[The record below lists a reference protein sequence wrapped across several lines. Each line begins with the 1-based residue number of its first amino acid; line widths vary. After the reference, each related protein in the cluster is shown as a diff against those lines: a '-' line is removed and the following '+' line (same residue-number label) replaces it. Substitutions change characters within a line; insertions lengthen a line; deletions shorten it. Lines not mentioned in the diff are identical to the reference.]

1 MERDTACSRSVVGT
15 SRRRSRVV
23 SHGPLYLVVQG
34 STGEYADNVLFIP
47 LIPLSPTDADLP
59 FTLRRRQYSRP
70 THGLLYTSAIIH
82 ESMAYS
88 SHVPP
93 VFTQRPDVDH
103 VRCPAMLD
111 EPR

>member
-1 MERDTACSRSVVGT
+1 
-15 SRRRSRVV
+15 VV
-23 SHGPLYLVVQG
+23 SHGLLYLVVHG
-34 STGEYADNVLFIP
+34 SMGEYTDNVLFIP
-47 LIPLSPTDADLP
+47 LIPLSLTDAGLP
-59 FTLRRRQYSRP
+59 FTLHRRQYSRT